1 MVRFGLHCHYPYK
14 LLSTASFSVCLRRVI
29 ICCCKKW
36 QTNSCAKQQT
46 GQKNHVNELYN
57 INEKKVAIVKIIIM
71 VQHSFGP
78 LCAGFSTCL
87 LLFEFFL
94 LLLVALLNLVDLSLF
109 CRVRFYSA
117 DLPRT

>member
-1 MVRFGLHCHYPYK
+1 
-14 LLSTASFSVCLRRVI
+14 
-29 ICCCKKW
+29 
-36 QTNSCAKQQT
+36 
-46 GQKNHVNELYN
+46 
-57 INEKKVAIVKIIIM
+57 M

-117 DLPRT
+117 HLPRT